1 MAACLEVTERH
12 YKQGGLTIMTVPGLG
27 GKPLKFK
34 DAEELRKDANKYF
47 ASCWEEAWEHVV
59 IKDKQ
64 GSIVEDK
71 WTQQFDRDG
80 SPLMRLRER
89 PTITGLALALGTN
102 RMTLLDYDKR
112 TDELGAIVREAK
124 ALVEYYYEKGTSEGD
139 IHPAVGIFALKNFNW
154 TDVLQINTNTQPE
167 QLTPDDIKREIKE
180 RAKDR
185 GQ

>member
-1 MAACLEVTERH
+1 
-12 YKQGGLTIMTVPGLG
+12 MTVPGLG

-34 DAEELRKDANKYF
+34 DADELRKDAQNYF
-47 ASCWEEAWEHVV
+47 DSCWEEAW
-59 IKDKQ
+59 DK
-64 GSIVEDK
+64 VYDKETKKDK

-80 SPLMRLRER
+80 NPMMRLRER

-180 RAKDR
+180 RTKDR
-185 GQ
+185 G